1 MTFLIVQLFLNL
13 FQFLL
18 LILFSYCSFITLS
31 SCNPLPFL
39 EADAL
44 FPFELVET
52 PPILFSSLVA
62 SLDIGPVVFQ

>member
-1 MTFLIVQLFLNL
+1 MMFLIVQLFLNL

-18 LILFSYCSFITLS
+18 LIVFIYCSVITLS
-31 SCNPLPFL
+31 LCNSLPFL

-52 PPILFSSLVA
+52 LPILFSLVA
-62 SLDIGPVVFQ
+62 SLDIGPVVFH